1 MPATFSRKSSNLA
14 SSHYHGEFTSIAR
27 HLATLCAV
35 LAAVVFLCGCPKKQ
49 WSYTPPPAP
58 APSKDFDAHFDPAH
72 PDPNG
77 APRNVD
83 WRPQI
88 QGRIPNPDSCN
99 DGQPYSTACTQD
111 KPFQDQ
117 PDGLREAFCFIGK
130 AVSGSPIQP
139 FYGHADWMVA
149 QFDGS
154 IGWFN
159 FGDDFDYDLLLVP
172 GSLPQGAGN
181 EHGITTNNNHVA
193 DNSSQP
199 QYIEVEWDSAE
210 TDAAFP
216 DPGNPGTLPSWWAQF
231 KQAGHADDTQ
241 QLARLLH
248 PSDEHTLACGSVVGL
263 FGLDCDHGCRSELH
277 PLYGLAI
284 QRTEDPADNE
294 WSVLVRNWGTGGYCS
309 QYNDELAETSL
320 SIVLPYSSSQPPTK
334 VEVQDF
340 VTTTVSGPGVQCP
353 KIYFQD
359 GQTIVNLTLPPP
371 ENQGVAAFSLKLQWP
386 AGAQPMACT
395 QVKTAGAALAEPAA
409 PAAHPAA
416 PLKGEDYLGALLR
429 GTKQGQR
436 LDLEKDILPTVP
448 REQTM
453 ATRRMTVSPPPQS
466 CDGAIQVIPGRP
478 PVVHA
483 VAVRRLRKDPVKRS
497 RDEAL
502 RTYICQQYRAKGV
515 APPVG
520 TQQDLDQ
527 ACKGVK

>member
-1 MPATFSRKSSNLA
+1 MPAMFFRTASNR
-14 SSHYHGEFTSIAR
+14 ETSKQR
-27 HLATLCAV
+27 HLAGRVPFNPARCVLLIAV
-35 LAAVVFLCGCPKKQ
+35 AFLCGCPKKQ

-58 APSKDFDAHFDPAH
+58 APSKDFDARFDLSH
-72 PDPNG
+72 LDPNG
-77 APRNVD
+77 APRNVN
-83 WRPQI
+83 WQPQL

-99 DGQPYSTACTQD
+99 DGQPYSAPCTQD

-159 FGDDFDYDLLLVP
+159 FGDDFDYGLLLVP
-172 GSLPQGAGN
+172 GLLPQGAGN
-181 EHGITTNNNHVA
+181 EHGITTNNNRVG
-193 DNSSQP
+193 DESSP
-199 QYIEVEWDSAE
+199 QYIEVEWDSEE

-216 DPGNPGTLPSWWAQF
+216 DPDLGAAPSWWAQF
-231 KQAGHADDTQ
+231 KQAGQADDTQ
-241 QLARLLH
+241 RLARLLH
-248 PSDEHTLACGSVVGL
+248 PSDEHALACGSVVGL

-277 PLYGLAI
+277 PVYGLAI

-294 WSVLVRNWGTGGYCS
+294 WSILARNWGTGGYCS
-309 QYNDELAETSL
+309 QYNDELAEASL
-320 SIVLPYSSSQPPTK
+320 SLVLPYSSSQPPTK

-340 VTTTVSGPGVQCP
+340 ATAAASGSGVQCP

-359 GQTIVNLTLPPP
+359 GQTIVSLTLPPP
-371 ENQGVAAFSLKLQWP
+371 ENQAVAAFSLKLQWP

-395 QVKTAGAALAEPAA
+395 QVKTTGEALQALATPESRAGG
-409 PAAHPAA
+409 
-416 PLKGEDYLGALLR
+416 PLKGEDYMGALLR
-429 GTKQGQR
+429 GTNQGKR
-436 LDLEKDILPTVP
+436 VNFEKDILPAVAKSP
-448 REQTM
+448 A
-453 ATRRMTVSPPPQS
+453 ATRRMTLSPPSPS
-466 CDGAIQVIPGRP
+466 CNGAIQVIPGRP

-483 VAVRRLRKDPVKRS
+483 VAVHRLRKDPVKLS
-497 RDEAL
+497 RDEIR
-502 RTYICQQYRAKGV
+502 RTYICQQYRAKNI

-520 TQQDLDQ
+520 TQQDLDE